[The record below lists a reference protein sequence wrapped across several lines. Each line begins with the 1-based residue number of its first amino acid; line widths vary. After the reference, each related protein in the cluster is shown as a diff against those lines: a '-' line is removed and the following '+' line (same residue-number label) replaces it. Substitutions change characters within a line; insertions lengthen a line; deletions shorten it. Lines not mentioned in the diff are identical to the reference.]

1 MSEQTDIQ
9 TVADIPDTNDW
20 ELFTGSHEKNHVLEH
35 VGINPENYSHGSIFV
50 KVGNGDYETVFFFG
64 GNVPWLSKSVTRIY

>member
-20 ELFTGSHEKNHVLEH
+20 QLVTGTHEKNHVLEQ
-35 VGINPENYSHGSIFV
+35 VGISPKDYFHGGIFV
-50 KVGNGDYETVFFFG
+50 RVGGGEYTDVFFFG
-64 GNVPWLSKSVTRIY
+64 GNVPYLSKSVTRIY